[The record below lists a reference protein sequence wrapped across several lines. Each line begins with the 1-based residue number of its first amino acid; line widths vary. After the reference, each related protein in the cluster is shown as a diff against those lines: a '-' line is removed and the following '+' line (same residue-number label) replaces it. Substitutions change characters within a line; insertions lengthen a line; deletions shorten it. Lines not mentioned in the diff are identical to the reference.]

1 VKLLIVRPQPGAD
14 ATAKRVEAAGHSAIL
29 MPLFAPEPIDWHLPT
44 DPNYDG
50 LLLTSANALR
60 HAGEKRQELLHL
72 PVYAVGQNSADFAR
86 SMGFHVRLSGTA
98 GIEQLLTQVD
108 ARNLLWLAGEDRTQ
122 FVTPSAI
129 RLDCRIVYRSAALP
143 APEDFADYVAQA
155 NYVLLHSARAADYF
169 ALHSARAASRFT
181 SLVED
186 VQLQKNAISIGALSE
201 KIAQAAGSGWAN
213 IRIAKEPTDNDLLS
227 QL

>member
-1 VKLLIVRPQPGAD
+1 MKLLIVRPQPGAD

-29 MPLFAPEPIDWHLPT
+29 IPLFAPEPIDWHLPT

-72 PVYAVGQNSADFAR
+72 PVYAVGQNSADYAR
-86 SMGFHVRLSGTA
+86 SLGFHVRLSGTA

-108 ARNLLWLAGEDRTQ
+108 ARNLLWLAGEDRMQ

-129 RLDCRIVYRSAALP
+129 RIDCRIVYRSAALP

-155 NYVLLHSARAADYF
+155 DFVLLHSARAADYF
-169 ALHSARAASRFT
+169 AALASHHHIDRN
-181 SLVED
+181 E
-186 VQLQKNAISIGALSE
+186 ISIAALSE
-201 KIAQAAGSGWAN
+201 KIAHAAGSGWATV
-213 IRIAKEPTDNDLLS
+213 RVAKEPTDNDLLS